1 MLDHV
6 ALGALAEQPTRKDA
20 IPFVVALVL
29 HGQLDE
35 GAGLGRI
42 FPRRGLFARP
52 QAHDRAANACSLAR
66 LHLKLADEPV
76 ALVEKAEHRDT
87 LVHRRRALDS
97 ADFLRNTLGL
107 SELRGRFARSFA
119 IIAAITRG
127 QRGRREERQQQGTGK
142 IAAHEAQSAPGR
154 QAS

>member
-42 FPRRGLFARP
+42 FPRRGLFART
-52 QAHDRAANACSLAR
+52 QAHDRAADASGFAG
-66 LHLKLADEPV
+66 LHLDLADEPV
-76 ALVEKAEHRDT
+76 ALVEQAQHRNA
-87 LVHRRRALDS
+87 LIHRCRAFDS
-97 ADFLRNTLGL
+97 ADLVRDAFGLG
-107 SELRGRFARSFA
+107 ELRGGFARPL
-119 IIAAITRG
+119 AAGTAVARS
-127 QRGRREERQQQGTGK
+127 QRSRRDKRQQQGLGK

-154 QAS
+154 HAS